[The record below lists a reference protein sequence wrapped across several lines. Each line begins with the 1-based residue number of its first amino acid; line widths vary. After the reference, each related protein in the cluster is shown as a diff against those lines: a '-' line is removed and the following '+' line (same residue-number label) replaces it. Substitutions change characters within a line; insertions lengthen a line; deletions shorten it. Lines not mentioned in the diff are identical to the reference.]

1 MKSIMQRISYLR
13 NHVLMLLNISV
24 PFQTYFLMPG
34 EAQKIER
41 LMEVFS
47 GRYVQ
52 CNPDVMTKF
61 HSNDTVFI
69 MAFAIILLNTDLHT
83 PNIKVFYLKNMS
95 ITLQYLDF
103 YSA

>member
-1 MKSIMQRISYLR
+1 
-13 NHVLMLLNISV
+13 
-24 PFQTYFLMPG
+24 MPG

-52 CNPDVMTKF
+52 CNPDVATKF
-61 HSNDTVFI
+61 HNSDTVFI

-83 PNIKVFYLKNMS
+83 PNIKVQFAYLKRKSLGTCLGFGRS
-95 ITLQYLDF
+95 IEYLF
-103 YSA
+103 AFSTVYQ

>member
-1 MKSIMQRISYLR
+1 
-13 NHVLMLLNISV
+13 
-24 PFQTYFLMPG
+24 MPG

-83 PNIKVFYLKNMS
+83 PNIKVPQISKLSKSLLKVCVIVKSEEAGMKVSSNH
-95 ITLQYLDF
+95 IWIGFFLAKGL
-103 YSA
+103 